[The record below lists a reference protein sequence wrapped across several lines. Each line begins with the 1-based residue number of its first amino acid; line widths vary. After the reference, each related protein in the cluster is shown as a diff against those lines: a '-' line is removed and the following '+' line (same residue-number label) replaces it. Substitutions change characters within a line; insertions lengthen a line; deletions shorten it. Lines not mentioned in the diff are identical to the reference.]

1 MPNLWKFISK
11 AEPDAPKVQAYQFSE
26 AEELELSEEFEPFQP
41 EEGDFSSVLRAAGE
55 SGADEAEEQGET
67 NPVQY
72 AQLQSELLLQDAQRR
87 AEEILR
93 QAEEAARLEAEELR
107 ARAREEGYQAG
118 FQEGLQ
124 QGLAQAMEESGQAR
138 EAMARKLEEDVAM
151 FLDKADRKLNRQLDD
166 NLDELRDLALAV
178 AEKVVCVSLKSST
191 DVIGRMIQT
200 AVDKRRRREWAHI
213 YVAECDAKKLV
224 QMPAALMAALSEL
237 SDRVRIIPMAGEES
251 GTCIIECP
259 DEIIDASAS
268 TQMQNIRDMLTGH
281 SSSPIMTNFNF
292 TQR

>member
-26 AEELELSEEFEPFQP
+26 AAELELSEDFEPFQP
-41 EEGDFSSVLRAAGE
+41 EEGDFSSVLRAAE
-55 SGADEAEEQGET
+55 ECGADEVEEQEET

-72 AQLQSELLLQDAQRR
+72 AQLQSELLLQDAQRQ

-107 ARAREEGYQAG
+107 AKAREEGYQAG

-138 EAMARKLEEDVAM
+138 EAMAQKMEEDVAM
-151 FLDKADRKLNRQLDD
+151 FLDKAERKLNRQLDD

-224 QMPAALMAALSEL
+224 QMPTALMAALSEL
-237 SDRVRIIPMAGEES
+237 SDRVRIIPMAGEEA

-268 TQMQNIRDMLTGH
+268 TQMQNIRDMLNGH
-281 SSSPIMTNFNF
+281 SSGPIMTNFNF

>member
-41 EEGDFSSVLRAAGE
+41 EEEDFSSLLRPGEE
-55 SGADEAEEQGET
+55 SGADKAEESEET

-107 ARAREEGYQAG
+107 AKAREEGYQAG
-118 FQEGLQ
+118 FHEGLQ

-138 EAMARKLEEDVAM
+138 EAMAQKMQEDVAL

-178 AEKVVCVSLKSST
+178 AEKVVCVSLKSSS

-237 SDRVRIIPMAGEES
+237 SDRVRIIPMAGEEA

-268 TQMQNIRDMLTGH
+268 TQMQNIRDMLNGH
-281 SSSPIMTNFNF
+281 SSSGIMTNFNF

>member
-11 AEPDAPKVQAYQFSE
+11 AEPDAPKVEAYQFSE
-26 AEELELSEEFEPFQP
+26 AAELELSEEFEPFHP
-41 EEGDFSSVLRAAGE
+41 AVEDVSSLRRVGE
-55 SGADEAEEQGET
+55 DTGADEGEEQEEP
-67 NPVQY
+67 NPIQY
-72 AQLQSELLLQDAQRR
+72 AQVQSELLLQDAQRR

-93 QAEEAARLEAEELR
+93 QAEEAAQIQAEELR
-107 ARAREEGYQAG
+107 TKAREEGYQAG

-138 EAMARKLEEDVAM
+138 EAMARKMEDEVAA

-200 AVDKRRRREWAHI
+200 AADKRRRREWAHI

-224 QMPAALMAALSEL
+224 NMPAALMAALSEL
-237 SDRVRIIPMAGEES
+237 SDRVRIIPMAGEEA

-268 TQMQNIRDMLTGH
+268 TQMQNIRDMLSGH
-281 SSSPIMTNFNF
+281 SSSGIMTNFNF

>member
-11 AEPDAPKVQAYQFSE
+11 AEPDAPKVEDYQFSE
-26 AEELELSEEFEPFQP
+26 AEELELPEEFEPFRP
-41 EEGDFSSVLRAAGE
+41 EKEDFSSLLRTGE
-55 SGADEAEEQGET
+55 EAGADGTEEREET

-72 AQLQSELLLQDAQRR
+72 AQMQGELLLQDAQRR

-93 QAEEAARLEAEELR
+93 QAEESARLEAEELR
-107 ARAREEGYQAG
+107 AKAREEGYQAG
-118 FQEGLQ
+118 FHEGLQ

-138 EAMARKLEEDVAM
+138 EAMAQKMEEDVAA
-151 FLDKADRKLNRQLDD
+151 FLDTAERKLNRQLDD
-166 NLDELRDLALAV
+166 NLEELRDLALAV

-224 QMPAALMAALSEL
+224 HMPAALMSALSEL
-237 SDRVRIIPMAGEES
+237 SDRVRVIPMAGEEA

-268 TQMQNIRDMLTGH
+268 TQMQNIRDMLNGH
-281 SSSPIMTNFNF
+281 SSGGMMTNFDF